1 LAHFGHLTRTL
12 AIAAMVLAAVPAIA
26 AEPLS
31 PEADAAKRPKPAP
44 SPTLAESLSLAQA
57 ALGAC
62 KAKGYNA
69 SVTVVDAIGLVRVT
83 LRADGAGTPPVAS
96 PLKAAAAAHFNA
108 PGTELE
114 AREQTDPAFKAE
126 LAAHK
131 DLYNDHPGSMPL
143 HLHGQVVG
151 GVAIADVP
159 HEIADGCVREAVKA
173 AWPYN

>member
-1 LAHFGHLTRTL
+1 MAHFGHLTRSFAL
-12 AIAAMVLAAVPAIA
+12 AVAVLTAAPAF

-44 SPTLAESLSLAQA
+44 SPTLAQSLTLAQA

-69 SVTVVDAIGLVRVT
+69 SVSVVDAIGLVRVT
-83 LRADGAGTPPVAS
+83 LRADNAGSPPAAA
-96 PLKAAAAAHFNA
+96 PLKAATAAHFNA

-114 AREQTDPAFKAE
+114 AREKTDPAFAAE
-126 LAAHK
+126 IAAHK

-143 HLHGQVVG
+143 HLDGKVIG

-159 HEIADGCVREAVKA
+159 HEIADACVREAVKT
-173 AWPYN
+173 AWPNN